1 MTARAPLVCRWA
13 DVAIGG
19 IIINL
24 GVLVT
29 APIARPDL
37 DLLQRSLSYYA
48 VGPWGALQVAGFIA
62 FGVAALALASAL
74 TRVRFDSRWIRVS
87 SPLLVVSAIG
97 GLGLI
102 WYPMGAPGPATPLG
116 DAHQTAGTISGVAL
130 LAASLAFA
138 IGVRLD
144 RVWRALFVPAVVA
157 FGAALAGAVL
167 TQAAIWWPDMGIPM
181 GATMR
186 LLVIPLVLLWGF
198 VSLRLRRRCL
208 TNASP
213 DYSWRR

>member
-1 MTARAPLVCRWA
+1 MTARAPLACRWA
-13 DVAIGG
+13 EVAIGG
-19 IIINL
+19 IVINL

-48 VGPWGALQVAGFIA
+48 VGPWGTLQIAGFIA
-62 FGVAALALASAL
+62 FGVAGIALASAL
-74 TRVRFDSRWIRVS
+74 TRVRFASRWIRVS
-87 SPLLVVSAIG
+87 GPLLVVSAIG
-97 GLGLI
+97 GLGLV

-116 DAHQTAGTISGVAL
+116 DAHQTAGTIGGVAL

-144 RVWRALFVPAVVA
+144 RVWSALFVPAVVA
-157 FGAALAGAVL
+157 FAVALAGAVL
-167 TQAAIWWPDMGIPM
+167 TQAAIWWPETGIPM

-208 TNASP
+208 TGASR
-213 DYSWRR
+213 SAAAR